1 MGLGLTLI
9 VGTVGPQAVG
19 LRHHG
24 FKLALIVGAL
34 AP

>member
-1 MGLGLTLI
+1 MTLI
-9 VGTVGPQAVG
+9 VGAVGPQVVG
-19 LRHHG
+19 LGHHG